1 MLRLTRRATEAEAS
15 LRIFALK
22 VVGWKMSLPAGDS
35 PHECAE
41 SEEDEEGATW
51 QADTWQ
57 LTCGELQDLLL
68 LGVQDPE
75 PEVQLAAQ
83 ARPAPPA
90 ETRLGAAHPRTLL
103 TLDAN
108 ALRACHGRMR
118 KTTPSGHSLPK
129 KANHSVSVP
138 GFAYPALRGGK
149 ERHRATWRRGRE
161 PVPGRRARVSGYRN
175 RAIRC
180 LLHRPLARASC
191 A

>member
-35 PHECAE
+35 PHERAE

-83 ARPAPPA
+83 ARPALPA
-90 ETRLGAAHPRTLL
+90 ETRLGAAQMYCAHAMVVCEPR
-103 TLDAN
+103 
-108 ALRACHGRMR
+108 
-118 KTTPSGHSLPK
+118 
-129 KANHSVSVP
+129 
-138 GFAYPALRGGK
+138 
-149 ERHRATWRRGRE
+149 
-161 PVPGRRARVSGYRN
+161 GY
-175 RAIRC
+175 A
-180 LLHRPLARASC
+180 
-191 A
+191 